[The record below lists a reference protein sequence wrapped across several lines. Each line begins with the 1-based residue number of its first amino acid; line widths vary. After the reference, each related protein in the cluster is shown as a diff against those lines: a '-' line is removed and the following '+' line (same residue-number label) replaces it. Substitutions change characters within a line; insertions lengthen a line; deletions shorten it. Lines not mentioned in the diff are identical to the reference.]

1 METIRTLIGFL
12 GEIIEVL
19 SAPSV
24 RWLNVPIVLGIIAG
38 KLSR

>member
-19 SAPSV
+19 SAPNV
-24 RWLNVPIVLGIIAG
+24 RWLLVPIVLGIIAG